1 MIQVLNVA
9 IVLAEIIM
17 YGFVILL
24 IIMGFIS
31 VISTLAA
38 NIRIRSREFAIL
50 KSIGMSNQSLCK
62 MLYCESILCVIQ
74 AFIPGVVFGIAI
86 PFVINLPIR
95 KTFPVVYHIPWGTL
109 LFGIV
114 VLITIVMI
122 ITQIEINKLKNKSII
137 DEIRMD
143 DF

>member
-1 MIQVLNVA
+1 
-9 IVLAEIIM
+9 M

-24 IIMGFIS
+24 IIMGFTS

-50 KSIGMSNQSLCK
+50 KSIGMTSQSLCK

-74 AFIPGVVFGIAI
+74 ALLPGVVFGIAI

-95 KTFPVVYHIPWGTL
+95 KNFPVVYHIPWVTL
-109 LFGIV
+109 LLGIV

-122 ITQIEINKLKNKSII
+122 ITQIEINKLKHKSII

-143 DF
+143 VM